1 MYNVF
6 MKIPRDHHFVPAF
19 YLKQW
24 AGSDRKLAEFA
35 LRRGKL
41 VVKRVGPRATGFEKD
56 LYAFPELPPETAQ
69 HLENV
74 YFNYADTLGSKALD
88 AHLNPTAVQWP
99 GELVSAW
106 SRFVL
111 GIYLRHPDAMPELR
125 QAAIAEWDRGGEDQ
139 QAEYE
144 KIRKST
150 DPLTFDEY
158 LANKDPLVRHKMQ
171 LNLVIKALDNQFIC
185 QHINQMPFAVIDL
198 SGSPVPLLTS
208 DRPVEIFELG
218 KPKGTISIPI
228 SPTKLFVAANDAKS
242 FKMIARYDAKTVVKN
257 INDYIVTRAR
267 RFVWASDRSQE
278 EYIRAKMSTA
288 MEPLPLF
295 PALSQRKGSLSNMG
309 SRKPQS

>member
-1 MYNVF
+1 MS
-6 MKIPRDHHFVPAF
+6 IPHDHHFIPAF

-24 AGSDRKLAEFA
+24 AGADKKLTEFA

-41 VVKRVGPRATGFEKD
+41 IVKRAGPRATGYETG
-56 LYAFPELPPETAQ
+56 LYAFPELPPDTAQ

-74 YFNYADTLGSKALD
+74 YFNYADRLGSKALN
-88 AHLNPTAVQWP
+88 AQLNPTGAPWP

-125 QAAIAEWDRGGEDQ
+125 QGAIAEWDRSGEVW

-144 KIRKST
+144 RIRKPF

-158 LANKDPLVRHKMQ
+158 FANMDPLIRHKMQ
-171 LNLVIKALDNQFIC
+171 LNLVIKSLDNQFIC

-198 SGSPVPLLTS
+198 SVSPVPLLTS
-208 DRPVEIFELG
+208 DRPVEIFALG
-218 KPKGTISIPI
+218 KPKGIISIPI
-228 SPTKLFVAANDAKS
+228 SPTKLFVAANDAES
-242 FKMIARYDAKTVVKN
+242 FKMIARYDAQTVVKH
-257 INDYIVTRAR
+257 INDYVVTRAR

-278 EYIRAKMSTA
+278 EYIKAKTSTA

-309 SRKPQS
+309 SRKL